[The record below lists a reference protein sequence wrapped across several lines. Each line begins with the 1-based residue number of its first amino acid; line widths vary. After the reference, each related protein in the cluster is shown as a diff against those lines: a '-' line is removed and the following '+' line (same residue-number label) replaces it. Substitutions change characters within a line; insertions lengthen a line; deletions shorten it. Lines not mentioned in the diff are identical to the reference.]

1 MFTKFDTT
9 NVVPSER
16 FGYWHEVVC
25 DRFVPASSLDK
36 SQDDFDASLAT
47 RSIGPLDISHFRA
60 PAHFWSREAK
70 HISADDHDSFLLSIL
85 LNGSGWLEQDGRTVV
100 QRPQEIVLYDT
111 SQPFRYDLA
120 SEIILITIPRRLL
133 TSRYA
138 DVRSLMAVG
147 FRRDLSLNALLCD
160 LATRAML
167 LEVPESSSTTVGA
180 RLASSVMDLAS
191 AIIDSEIEGQGA
203 LNRQR
208 MSQLERAQRYAIAN
222 LGDENLSPEEMAKH
236 GAVSLRTLNRL
247 FTKVG
252 TTPMR
257 WVWQR
262 RLEASHSALS
272 EGYAK
277 SVTDTAFQFGFSEAS
292 HFSRS
297 FKAAYGISPEQVLR
311 SRNRR

>member
-1 MFTKFDTT
+1 
-9 NVVPSER
+9 
-16 FGYWHEVVC
+16 
-25 DRFVPASSLDK
+25 
-36 SQDDFDASLAT
+36 
-47 RSIGPLDISHFRA
+47 
-60 PAHFWSREAK
+60 
-70 HISADDHDSFLLSIL
+70 
-85 LNGSGWLEQDGRTVV
+85 
-100 QRPQEIVLYDT
+100 
-111 SQPFRYDLA
+111 
-120 SEIILITIPRRLL
+120 
-133 TSRYA
+133 
-138 DVRSLMAVG
+138 
-147 FRRDLSLNALLCD
+147 
-160 LATRAML
+160 
-167 LEVPESSSTTVGA
+167 
-180 RLASSVMDLAS
+180 MDLAS